1 MTDGFQVKQNGDV
14 FKVRCHKCEARWS
27 SDEGEW
33 LANLLEHAMQHFEEQ
48 RSAMHGTAR
57 DHWKFNLG

>member
-14 FKVRCHKCEARWS
+14 FEVRCYRCEARWS
-27 SDEGEW
+27 NDEVEW

-48 RSAMHGTAR
+48 RHATLGTDRA
-57 DHWKFNLG
+57 HWKFKLG